1 MKAGGS
7 GGYDVHAVMA
17 FSYWFD
23 IEDSV
28 LEPFFGVP
36 FVESC
41 SRSGVSKLD
50 YKVRERDAASVGGND
65 GKSVVWF
72 GRHVIPFKG

>member
-1 MKAGGS
+1 
-7 GGYDVHAVMA
+7 MA

-28 LEPFFGVP
+28 LEPFFGVA
-36 FVESC
+36 FVEPC
-41 SRSGVSKLD
+41 GRSGVGKLD
-50 YKVRERDAASVGGND
+50 NKVREHDAASVGGND

-72 GRHVIPFKG
+72 GGHFIPFKA